1 MNLKI
6 FFIIFTLAVLF
17 TAELFSYI
25 SSQLWNIC
33 SSHSPL
39 SEQYNRKK
47 LNNIYFFIEKTKSVF
62 YGFFL
67 ISVLITFYMF
77 LK

>member
-6 FFIIFTLAVLF
+6 FFIIFTLSVLF
-17 TAELFSYI
+17 IAELFSYI
-25 SSQLWNIC
+25 SSQLWTIC

-62 YGFFL
+62 YVFFL
-67 ISVLITFYMF
+67 ISVLITFCMF

>member
-6 FFIIFTLAVLF
+6 FSLIITLLILF
-17 TAELFSYI
+17 VAELFSYA

-47 LNNIYFFIEKTKSVF
+47 LNNLYSFVEKTKSVF
-62 YGFFL
+62 YAFFL
-67 ISVLITFYMF
+67 ISAVITFIIY
-77 LK
+77 L

>member
-6 FFIIFTLAVLF
+6 FFTIFTLLILF
-17 TAELFSYI
+17 IAELFSYT

-47 LNNIYFFIEKTKSVF
+47 LNNIYSFTEKTKSVF
-62 YGFFL
+62 YAFFL
-67 ISVLITFYMF
+67 ISTVITFIIY
-77 LK
+77 L